1 MKKKEYTVDE
11 LVDFLKRENKNE
23 TIEGQ
28 LLKKK
33 LIRELYNKIGIPE
46 EKDFPDIYKTAGCGW
61 KKIQGYTNDILIK
74 DKYRMECFNNMATNW
89 CISRASATKIRIVE
103 EYTRAGWHCTVQS
116 YNVMCGKYVQH
127 PKYKNIWVYFYSSRD
142 CNKYEYIILEDED
155 E

>member
-11 LVDFLKRENKNE
+11 LVDFLKRENENK

-61 KKIQGYTNDILIK
+61 KKVQGYTNDILVK

-103 EYTRAGWHCTVQS
+103 EYTRAGWHCTVQA

-142 CNKYEYIILEDED
+142 CNKYEYVILEDEN